1 MYEANK
7 LLFSMERS
15 EDENEI
21 YFAAYPTKSGSGLR
35 YWGTSR
41 SLVAVRVE
49 GTRSDCGERGSSSD
63 SGSMN
68 FFG

>member
-1 MYEANK
+1 MN

>member
-1 MYEANK
+1 
-7 LLFSMERS
+7 MERS

-49 GTRSDCGERGSSSD
+49 GTRSDCVFRPPATTL
-63 SGSMN
+63 
-68 FFG
+68 FFLAR